1 MNPGV
6 YGPLDS
12 ATNLY
17 TGLPINKQRVS
28 TNNGVVLILDRTN
41 GDILQTWSTFD
52 KLIAP
57 SYTCLRRLT
66 YPHPRPQQRCRSRG
80 CDSGRRCGGGGRA
93 AAPPGG
99 MA

>member
-28 TNNGVVLILDRTN
+28 MSIDIERYGISCASEEIQELSLKFFQIAIHLLLIHLFVELSV
-41 GDILQTWSTFD
+41 G
-52 KLIAP
+52 LIYKIRFHECFP
-57 SYTCLRRLT
+57 KHSWKQEVEIERKK
-66 YPHPRPQQRCRSRG
+66 
-80 CDSGRRCGGGGRA
+80 
-93 AAPPGG
+93 
-99 MA
+99 

>member
-28 TNNGVVLILDRTN
+28 TDHGTIRVDLNVEWHRPILVNSKLSEPFGTKINEDHIIATLVVVTYKDVRCRLVCINGVSEKI
-41 GDILQTWSTFD
+41 S
-52 KLIAP
+52 
-57 SYTCLRRLT
+57 
-66 YPHPRPQQRCRSRG
+66 
-80 CDSGRRCGGGGRA
+80 
-93 AAPPGG
+93 
-99 MA
+99 